1 MASTWEI
8 NTRQR
13 VNLRSQKLQG
23 SDSKH
28 QGGRVS
34 VGGSPAEVKRTENV
48 ALEGKSYFSVDGSTG
63 PEVVNPPLETKLNAT
78 DMLLVAA
85 LLTPIMSLAA
95 RDKK

>member
-34 VGGSPAEVKRTENV
+34 VSGSPAEVKRRENV
-48 ALEGKSYFSVDGSTG
+48 ALEGKSYFSGRRVELGQKL
-63 PEVVNPPLETKLNAT
+63 LEPSSRKTKLNAT
-78 DMLLVAA
+78 DMLFW
-85 LLTPIMSLAA
+85 
-95 RDKK
+95 